1 MPKAQGYGQFG
12 ANLASR
18 NVTVWYN
25 MIPFNSKFL
34 VRDNMQLLYVMYIY
48 VNSSLWPVL
57 DQQSLP

>member
-34 VRDNMQLLYVMYIY
+34 VRDNMQFL
-48 VNSSLWPVL
+48 
-57 DQQSLP
+57 